1 MFYIVKVITIFKD
14 DSKYVEYFE
23 FRKLEQAKDF
33 IKGCYSEPNFAE
45 YKDEIHILRC
55 EEIESQ

>member
-14 DSKYVEYFE
+14 DSKYVRYFE
-23 FRKLEQAKDF
+23 FKKLGQAKDF
-33 IKGCYSEPNFAE
+33 IKGYYSEPNFAE
-45 YKDEIHILRC
+45 YKYEIHILNC